1 MIATRYIVAALLR
14 SYLIVALALLALFGL
29 FNFMEQADDIGNGSY
44 TAAGALY
51 VVLLSLPATLLD
63 LAPFV
68 AMLGTIYG
76 LAGFVRTQELIALRA
91 AGVSQLRL
99 SLVTLLGASLL
110 VLALVALEWVARPLL
125 QNGSLARASA
135 TSVDGNML
143 SREGSWITSGN
154 RFAFVG
160 SYRNGQVP
168 VDIAVY
174 EFDGDRQLVQY
185 LRAESARIA
194 SSSLWQLEEVVIKHL
209 QGEPAPRIDTSRQR
223 TLDWQP
229 FWSQSTQLF
238 DLPLQSLTLA
248 DLRRHSDFL
257 RREGIESVSFELEFW
272 RRCLLPLSAL
282 VFSLFVAQFLLAVRP
297 RSGMGLA
304 MASGGAAAIGIYLF
318 QQILVSAVILT
329 GASVWQAVL
338 APIVLVA
345 GLALWLARRVN
356 GAPI

>member
-1 MIATRYIVAALLR
+1 MIASRYIVVALLR

-29 FNFMEQADDIGNGSY
+29 FNFMDQADDIGNGSY
-44 TAAGALY
+44 SAATALY

-99 SLVTLLGASLL
+99 SFITLLGALLL

-125 QNGSLARASA
+125 QTASLTRASA
-135 TSVDGNML
+135 TSLDGNML
-143 SREGSWITSGN
+143 SRDGSWITSGN

-168 VDIAVY
+168 VDISVY
-174 EFDGDRQLVQY
+174 EFDADQQLAHY
-185 LRAESARIA
+185 LHADSARIA
-194 SSSLWQLEEVVIKHL
+194 SASEWQLDQVVSKHL
-209 QGEPAPRIDTSRQR
+209 RGEPAPAIDTR
-223 TLDWQP
+223 TEPTMSWQP

-238 DLPLQSLTLA
+238 DLPLPSLTLA
-248 DLRRHSDFL
+248 DLRRHSSFL
-257 RREGIESVSFELEFW
+257 RQEGIESVSFELEFW
-272 RRCLLPLSAL
+272 RRALLPLSAL
-282 VFSLFVAQFLLAVRP
+282 TFSLFVAQFLLAIRP

-318 QQILVSAVILT
+318 QQIMVSAVILT
-329 GASVWQAVL
+329 GASVWLAVL
-338 APIVLVA
+338 TPIGLVA
-345 GLALWLARRVN
+345 ALALWLAQRVN